1 MPAVPTP
8 LRLSLLDC
16 LPNPANK
23 VQGGGGPESD
33 GHFAELEAKQGFQQ
47 SLTDGNPEPA
57 I

>member
-23 VQGGGGPESD
+23 VQGGGPESD